1 MITKKIERVLVKI
14 RELPAE
20 EQNALAD
27 WILEELEDD
36 LRWQEKFSQSQTILA
51 KMADQALKDRVCGKT
66 QPLDLSA
73 L

>member
-1 MITKKIERVLVKI
+1 MVTKKFERVIIKVG
-14 RELPAE
+14 ELPAD

-36 LRWQEKFSQSQTILA
+36 LRWQEKFSQSQDLLE
-51 KMADQALKDRVCGKT
+51 KMAVQALKDRARGKT